1 MKLDDFGS
9 HHQFIAAA
17 AGSIVGLYAVPG
29 DTLRSRL
36 ANILAGFVIAIF
48 AGPALI
54 EYLGITSLRVSAG
67 IVFIVGSTGLVVFDA
82 VVEAVKK
89 MDIAEWIR
97 GWLPGRKGGQ

>member
-1 MKLDDFGS
+1 MKLDDFAT

-17 AGSIVGLYAVPG
+17 AGSAVGLYAVPG
-29 DTLRSRL
+29 ESIWARV

-67 IVFIVGSTGLVVFDA
+67 LIFIVGSTGLVVFNA

-89 MDIAEWIR
+89 MDLAEWIR
-97 GWLPGRKGGQ
+97 GWMPGKKGGQ

>member
-67 IVFIVGSTGLVVFDA
+67 IIFITGSTGLVVFNA
-82 VVEAVKK
+82 VIEAVKK
-89 MDIAEWIR
+89 MDLAGWIR
-97 GWLPGRKGGQ
+97 GWLPGKKEGQ